1 MPAFAAIG
9 TGTGGTLMNEADYAA
24 AFQLITHAGNAR
36 SAALMAIEAAREF
49 DFEDAKKNMQE
60 ASDAMYEAH
69 HIQTE
74 LVQQEARGEQVPL
87 NVILVHAQDHLT
99 MAIESIRN
107 AEEFIHIYKVLNKVT
122 TALGIENL
130 PEAE

>member
-74 LVQQEARGEQVPL
+74 LVQQEARGEHVPL

>member
-1 MPAFAAIG
+1 
-9 TGTGGTLMNEADYAA
+9 MNEADYAA

-87 NVILVHAQDHLT
+87 NVILVHAQGHLT